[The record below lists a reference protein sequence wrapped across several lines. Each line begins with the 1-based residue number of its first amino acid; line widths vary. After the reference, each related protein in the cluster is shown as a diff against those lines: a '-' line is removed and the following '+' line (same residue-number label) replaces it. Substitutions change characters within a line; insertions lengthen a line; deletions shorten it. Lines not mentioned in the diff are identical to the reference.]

1 MGDVG
6 GGGGGTS
13 VTDLADQV
21 NRFGAG
27 APSGYQFVTTPFSAP
42 PAPFGIQLLPLDI
55 GLATMATTI
64 YQRRA
69 TDAYNQF
76 HDQGSL
82 NAINKANAGF
92 ADPVT
97 FVTNNLADVVTTIRA
112 YADSLGIPPATS
124 DAPGDTGISTGT
136 LILAALA
143 AAWFLL

>member
-1 MGDVG
+1 MGDVSV
-6 GGGGGTS
+6 GGTS
-13 VTDLADQV
+13 VADLANQV

-27 APSGYQFVTTPFSAP
+27 APSGYQFVTTPFP
-42 PAPFGIQLLPLDI
+42 TPLAPFGIQILPLDI

-92 ADPVT
+92 ADPVS
-97 FVTNNLADVVTTIRA
+97 FVTNNLADVVTTLRA

-124 DAPGDTGISTGT
+124 DTAVSDTGVSSGT